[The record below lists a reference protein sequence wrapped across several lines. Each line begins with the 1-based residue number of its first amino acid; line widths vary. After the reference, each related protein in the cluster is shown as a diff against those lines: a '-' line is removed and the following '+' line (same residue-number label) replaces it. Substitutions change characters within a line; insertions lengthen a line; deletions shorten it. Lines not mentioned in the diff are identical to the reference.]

1 MNKQLISIFAGL
13 LVTASSLAQDLPAP
27 RPATNRA
34 CRVFLYINGSTRA
47 LDYNDVIKV
56 HALDDNAI
64 TFETIDG
71 VIVVHHG
78 PFTLI
83 GPKTEFAEHIRGG
96 RVRFFD
102 AK

>member
-1 MNKQLISIFAGL
+1 MNKQLISVFAGL
-13 LVTASSLAQDLPAP
+13 FVTASSLAQDLPAP
-27 RPATNRA
+27 RPATTRA
-34 CRVFLYINGSTRA
+34 CRIFLYITGSTRA

-56 HALDDNAI
+56 HALDDNAV
-64 TFETIDG
+64 TFETSDG

-83 GPKTEFAEHIRGG
+83 GPKSEFTEHIRGG
-96 RVRFFD
+96 RVRFFE